1 MTPEPIAATD
11 LFRKVMHAAN
21 WRCQCSGQCGQRH
34 ARTEGR
40 CPRSHGTTTPL
51 MAGPADPAISD
62 RAAVALSAESLRA
75 WCPGCH
81 TAARNAARRPVPAA
95 QDGLFDL

>member
-21 WRCQCSGQCGQRH
+21 WRCQCTGQCGQRH

-40 CPRSHGTTTPL
+40 CSRSHSTTTPL
-51 MAGPADPAISD
+51 MAAPSDPATSD
-62 RAAVALSAESLRA
+62 RAAVAVPAEGLRA
-75 WCPGCH
+75 WCSGCH
-81 TAARNAARRPVPAA
+81 SAARNTVRRPAPVT